1 MLHAL
6 WRPYNVSA
14 PPSVIDEPELDM
26 NRHEPQSPGSKPR
39 RHSVW
44 GWFGKGGGAMGSPRR
59 SVDRE
64 LQEDWP
70 TQYY

>member
-6 WRPYNVSA
+6 WRGYSGPVR
-14 PPSVIDEPELDM
+14 PSVVGESELDM
-26 NRHEPQSPGSKPR
+26 NRHEPQPHGHKPR
-39 RHSVW
+39 LWS
-44 GWFGKGGGAMGSPRR
+44 WFGVGGGGVMGSPRR

-70 TQYY
+70 TQY